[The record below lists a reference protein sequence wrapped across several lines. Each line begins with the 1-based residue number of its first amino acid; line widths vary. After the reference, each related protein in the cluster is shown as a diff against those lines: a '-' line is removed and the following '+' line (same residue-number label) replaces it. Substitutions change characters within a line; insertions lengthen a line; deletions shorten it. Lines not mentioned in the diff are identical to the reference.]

1 MTVKIGKAESR
12 FKEAGRVL
20 SAESTKDYWSYMERQ
35 GNQHRGIDTDWT
47 GVYMILYK
55 REVSCLRGMLS
66 GWHQNAQL
74 TMQWTDNS

>member
-47 GVYMILYK
+47 V
-55 REVSCLRGMLS
+55 
-66 GWHQNAQL
+66 
-74 TMQWTDNS
+74 T